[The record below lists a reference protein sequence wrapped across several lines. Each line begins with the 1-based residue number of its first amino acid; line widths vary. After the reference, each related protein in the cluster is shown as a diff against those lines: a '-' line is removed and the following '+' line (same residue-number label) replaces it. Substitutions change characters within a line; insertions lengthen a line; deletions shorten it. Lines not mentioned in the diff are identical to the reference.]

1 MVVRLNGATSFRD
14 NKCSELLAQR
24 MSSSPL
30 IRARFSGA
38 MDHAP
43 LPAVHK
49 TKVKAIRMYAE
60 ALSPAPYPIGV
71 LLESGPLVRLPC
83 VV

>member
-1 MVVRLNGATSFRD
+1 MNASLSAFFVMSYPYSVFTKLNMIVIRLSGATTLSD
-14 NKCSELLAQR
+14 SKYSNLLAQR

-30 IRARFSGA
+30 IRARFSEA

-49 TKVKAIRMYAE
+49 KKV
-60 ALSPAPYPIGV
+60 
-71 LLESGPLVRLPC
+71 
-83 VV
+83 